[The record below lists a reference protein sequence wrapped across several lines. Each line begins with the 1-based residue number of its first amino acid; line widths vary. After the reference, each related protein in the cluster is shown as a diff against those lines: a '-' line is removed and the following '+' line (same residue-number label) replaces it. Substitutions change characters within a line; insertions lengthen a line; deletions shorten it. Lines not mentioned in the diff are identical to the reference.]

1 MESKRMLLSMVVLE
15 PVLLTSKLDLLEVTK
30 WQKQEV
36 VSNKEFYNKKEG
48 EESMGLTSKEA
59 RRTWVK

>member
-15 PVLLTSKLDLLEVTK
+15 PVLLTSKLDLLEVIK
-30 WQKQEV
+30 WPKLEA
-36 VSNKEFYNKKEG
+36 VSNKEFYNRKES
-48 EESMGLTSKEA
+48 EESLALTSKEA